1 MNRVILKSL
10 FLIFFITTLAKS
22 TIIEKIE
29 IDGNIRVN
37 KETIKMFSG
46 IKIGDDLS
54 RNDLNDVLKKLYETN
69 FFDDV
74 QLKIENTTLKI
85 KIIESPIIRSVK
97 IDGVKNSN
105 LEEAL
110 FENITL
116 KKGSSFDKSKVS
128 SDSNRIINILRNSGF
143 YLSSINT
150 LVSESTDNMV
160 DLIFDINLGE
170 KAFIGE
176 IVFLGDKKFKSR
188 KLRNVIVSEEDKFWK
203 FISQKRFIN
212 KERIELD
219 KRLLLNYYKNKGY
232 FKAKIE
238 SETIEF
244 DDKNNFKLVFK
255 IDAGDKYFFNKFSI
269 KYPTNY
275 DQEDFKKIDKRLN
288 KFSKETYSFKVVEKI
303 LKEIENIAVKEDY
316 EFVDGRIEENIV
328 DNNLIDIK
336 IDIVESDKF
345 YVKQINIF
353 GNNVT
358 IEDVVRNQL
367 LIDEGDPL
375 NNVLFNKSISAIR
388 ALNIFKSVNTEIID
402 TESDVEKEINIS
414 VEEKPTGEI
423 SLGAGIGSSGAST
436 FFGVKENNFLGKGIK
451 LDSNITLSE
460 ETIKGQ
466 LFVVN
471 PNFNNSDRD
480 MIFNLQS
487 SETDRLS
494 NFGYKTNKNAVSVGT
509 NFEHLDDLFLSPRLE
524 LNNEKIETSS
534 SASDLLKKQEGS
546 YLDVTGLYTL
556 SYDKR
561 NQRFEP
567 SDGFITKFSQELPL
581 SYNDTQTIINGY
593 EITNYHEYIEDNV
606 LRLSFYSK
614 AANSLGDEDVRI
626 SQRLYAPTSRLRGF
640 ERFKVG
646 PVDNGDFVGGN
657 YVTTVNISAEL
668 PVLESLDSV
677 SINTFY
683 DAANVWG
690 VDYNSSIDD
699 SNKIRSSTGLAANW
713 YTPIGPLNFSFAHPI
728 TKASTDKTEGF
739 RFNLGTSF

>member
-219 KRLLLNYYKNKGY
+219 KRLLVNYYKNKGY

-255 IDAGDKYFFNKFSI
+255 IDAGNKYFFNKFSI
-269 KYPTNY
+269 RYPTNY
-275 DQEDFKKIDKRLN
+275 DQDDFKKIEKRLN

-316 EFVDGRIEENIV
+316 EFVDGRIEEYIV

-402 TESDVEKEINIS
+402 TENDVEKEINIS

-487 SETDRLS
+487 SETDRLN

-524 LNNEKIETSS
+524 LNSEKIETSS
-534 SASDLLKKQEGS
+534 SASDRLKKQEGS
-546 YLDVTGLYTL
+546 YLDLTGLYTL
-556 SYDKR
+556 TYDKR

-614 AANSLGDEDVRI
+614 AANSLGDKDVRI
-626 SQRLYAPTSRLRGF
+626 SQRLYAPTNRLRGF

-646 PVDNGDFVGGN
+646 PTDNGDFVGGN
-657 YVTTVNISAEL
+657 YVTAVNISAEL

-677 SINTFY
+677 SINSFY

-713 YTPIGPLNFSFAHPI
+713 FTPIGPLTFSFAHPL

>member
-219 KRLLLNYYKNKGY
+219 KRLLVNYYKNKGY

-255 IDAGDKYFFNKFSI
+255 IDAGNKYFFNKFSI
-269 KYPTNY
+269 RYPTNY
-275 DQEDFKKIDKRLN
+275 DQDDFKKIDKRLN

-316 EFVDGRIEENIV
+316 EFVDGRIEEYIV

-353 GNNVT
+353 GNS
-358 IEDVVRNQL
+358 
-367 LIDEGDPL
+367 LIYFC
-375 NNVLFNKSISAIR
+375 NNLKVKIS
-388 ALNIFKSVNTEIID
+388 NDFK
-402 TESDVEKEINIS
+402 
-414 VEEKPTGEI
+414 
-423 SLGAGIGSSGAST
+423 
-436 FFGVKENNFLGKGIK
+436 
-451 LDSNITLSE
+451 
-460 ETIKGQ
+460 
-466 LFVVN
+466 
-471 PNFNNSDRD
+471 
-480 MIFNLQS
+480 IFNFHFFQKLFQ
-487 SETDRLS
+487 
-494 NFGYKTNKNAVSVGT
+494 KINK
-509 NFEHLDDLFLSPRLE
+509 
-524 LNNEKIETSS
+524 
-534 SASDLLKKQEGS
+534 
-546 YLDVTGLYTL
+546 
-556 SYDKR
+556 
-561 NQRFEP
+561 
-567 SDGFITKFSQELPL
+567 
-581 SYNDTQTIINGY
+581 
-593 EITNYHEYIEDNV
+593 
-606 LRLSFYSK
+606 
-614 AANSLGDEDVRI
+614 
-626 SQRLYAPTSRLRGF
+626 
-640 ERFKVG
+640 
-646 PVDNGDFVGGN
+646 
-657 YVTTVNISAEL
+657 
-668 PVLESLDSV
+668 
-677 SINTFY
+677 
-683 DAANVWG
+683 
-690 VDYNSSIDD
+690 
-699 SNKIRSSTGLAANW
+699 
-713 YTPIGPLNFSFAHPI
+713 
-728 TKASTDKTEGF
+728 
-739 RFNLGTSF
+739 